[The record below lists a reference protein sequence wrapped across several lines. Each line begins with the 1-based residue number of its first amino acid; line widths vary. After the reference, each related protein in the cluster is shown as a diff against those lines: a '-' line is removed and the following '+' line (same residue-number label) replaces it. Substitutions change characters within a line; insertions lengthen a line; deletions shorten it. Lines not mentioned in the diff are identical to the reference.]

1 MVQQSAQGQ
10 GQAGPPS
17 WLALALDAA
26 PLDVR
31 PVLAGGEDPFQIIMA
46 AAEPVEPEGVLVIDA
61 PFNPS
66 PLRRALAGRGFSSY
80 GRKLAEGHWRLFF
93 HRDGG
98 ADWEREAEVAV
109 GPEGAMNWRED
120 DGLHVDVRKL
130 KPPQPMLAI
139 LRLLDETAAGETVV
153 VHHERVP
160 QFLFPELAERGWHV
174 VRTAEEFANVR
185 LWLERI

>member
-1 MVQQSAQGQ
+1 MSDVQ
-10 GQAGPPS
+10 GQAGPPA
-17 WLALALDAA
+17 WLALALDAS

-31 PVLAGGEDPFQIIMA
+31 PVLAGGEDPFQVIMA
-46 AAEPVEPEGVLVIDA
+46 TADPVEPNGILVIDA

-80 GRKLAEGHWRLFF
+80 GRKLAEGHWRVFF

-98 ADWEREAEVAV
+98 TDWERDADVTV
-109 GPEGAMNWRED
+109 GPEGAMHWREA
-120 DGLHVDVRKL
+120 DGLHIDVRKL

-139 LRLLDETAAGETVV
+139 LRLLEQTTDTVV

-160 QFLFPELAERGWHV
+160 QFLFPEMAERGWQV
-174 VRTAEEFANVR
+174 ARMVEEFANVR
-185 LWLERI
+185 LWLERA